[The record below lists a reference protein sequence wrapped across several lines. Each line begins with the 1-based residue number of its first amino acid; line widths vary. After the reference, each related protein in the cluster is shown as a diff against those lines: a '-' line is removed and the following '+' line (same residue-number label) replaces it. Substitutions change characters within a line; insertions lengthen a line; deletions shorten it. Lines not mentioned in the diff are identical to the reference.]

1 MAMPSQAAAS
11 SPSTAT
17 CAWPPTWPASGCRS
31 RASASS
37 SPSGSGRSAWKSL
50 GPPTRG
56 TCSSPASLS
65 TPGARRRSAW
75 STRSCPRESWRR
87 QRRSSPRASRGT
99 RPWPCPASRR
109 RFSAPSRSATPSPTP
124 ISTRP
129 PRALARALTR
139 ARAVAPCWRSAGPCS
154 GESEGDKLPARPPL
168 LEDVRARPPRVEDGG
183 APLRVVGAVPEGDG
197 LEAAGFV
204 EATRAGVGLEGIETD
219 RRRQLR
225 ERPLQQDGA
234 DALAD
239 PLRDQVE
246 LLDPAPVGLA
256 RHGEQS
262 HDLTPHKGH
271 RGPSRGNQAPA
282 NPRADLLVGVGE
294 RRARD
299 ELATRSQVDR
309 GEGLSVA
316 RHGRPAFQRSG
327 RMSPHYAR
335 SSLCRIRPAS
345 ATST

>member
-87 QRRSSPRASRGT
+87 QRRSSPRASRAT
-99 RPWPCPASRR
+99 RRWPWPASRR
-109 RFSAPSRSATPSPTP
+109 RFSALSRSATPSPTP

-129 PRALARALTR
+129 QRALARAPTR

-154 GESEGDKLPARPPL
+154 GESEADELRARPPL
-168 LEDVRARPPRVEDGG
+168 VEDVGT
-183 APLRVVGAVPEGDG
+183 PLLVVGAVPEGDG
-197 LEAAGFV
+197 LEAAGLV

-219 RRRQLR
+219 GRRQLR
-225 ERPLQQDGA
+225 ERALQQDGA

-239 PLRDQVE
+239 SLRDQVE
-246 LLDPAPVGLA
+246 LVDPALVGLA
-256 RHGEQS
+256 RHG
-262 HDLTPHKGH
+262 
-271 RGPSRGNQAPA
+271 
-282 NPRADLLVGVGE
+282 
-294 RRARD
+294 
-299 ELATRSQVDR
+299 
-309 GEGLSVA
+309 
-316 RHGRPAFQRSG
+316 
-327 RMSPHYAR
+327 
-335 SSLCRIRPAS
+335 
-345 ATST
+345 